1 MKFITKR
8 ELKDL
13 SISVLVLAL
22 AFSSFNLQLL
32 PLTLFIV
39 IAAFASHEILGHKL
53 VAQHFGC
60 SAEYVAWP
68 LGLFLA
74 IITSFFGFIFA
85 APGAVMISPVVR
97 KRFAFSVAH
106 LTDKEFG
113 LIALAGPAV
122 NIALGISFIIFLKF
136 YPALEFL
143 LWPAARISLF
153 LAIFNLFPISPLDG
167 QKVFS
172 WSWKVWGAVFA
183 LAALSYA
190 FL

>member
-32 PLTLFIV
+32 PITLFIV
-39 IAAFASHEILGHKL
+39 ITVFVSHEIIGHKL

-60 SAEYVAWP
+60 SAEYRAWFF
-68 LGLFLA
+68 GLFLA

-97 KRFAFSVAH
+97 KKFAFSVAH
-106 LTDKEFG
+106 ITNKEFG

-122 NIALGISFIIFLKF
+122 NIALGIAFIIFLKF
-136 YPALEFL
+136 YPALDFL

-153 LAIFNLFPISPLDG
+153 LAIFNLFPIQPLDG
-167 QKVFS
+167 QKVLA
-172 WSWKVWGAVFA
+172 WSWKVWAVIIGIA
-183 LAALSYA
+183 LCSFM